1 MFSKQNRDK
10 LQKILKKYNFCQQ
23 SPYSESFYTEG
34 EITWDSKPEG
44 SLRLSDHWNF
54 ESEGET
60 HCKLDSTSEYLQ
72 KWLVCEYHNGTYH
85 IVEEVFTAEE
95 ETREARLS
103 ERHKKIVNAYVQAR
117 KDGKEGTKEFK
128 KLEARML
135 KQNMYSIEL

>member
-1 MFSKQNRDK
+1 MPEKM
-10 LQKILKKYNFCQQ
+10 
-23 SPYSESFYTEG
+23 TET
-34 EITWDSKPEG
+34 EFQELICELWTK
-44 SLRLSDHWNF
+44 
-54 ESEGET
+54 EGET

-95 ETREARLS
+95 EAREARLS

-128 KLEARML
+128 KLEDRML

>member
-1 MFSKQNRDK
+1 MLSKQNRDK
-10 LQKILKKYNFCQQ
+10 LQKIIKKYNFCQQ

-34 EITWDSKPEG
+34 EITWGSKPEG

-72 KWLVCEYHNGTYH
+72 KWLVCEYHNGTYR

-95 ETREARLS
+95 EAREARLIAK
-103 ERHKKIVNAYVQAR
+103 RKNLVNAYVQAR

-128 KLEARML
+128 KLQDRMC
-135 KQNMYSIEL
+135 KPSTYSIEL